1 MINIV
6 HVVAMFRL
14 KHVISQGLNYL
25 LDDENKAH
33 PLDSYF
39 MGYHTTLKTSKDYFE
54 ALRAARR
61 VADDMTNMLKENATS
76 SAVEVF
82 PYR

>member
-1 MINIV
+1 MLG
-6 HVVAMFRL
+6 L
-14 KHVISQGLNYL
+14 KNVISQGLNYL
-25 LDDENKAH
+25 LDDESRSH
-33 PLDSYF
+33 PTDSYF

-61 VADDMTNMLKENATS
+61 VSEDITNMLKEKSNS

>member
-1 MINIV
+1 MIN
-6 HVVAMFRL
+6 VVYVVTMFRL

-25 LDDENKAH
+25 LDDVNKSH

-61 VADDMTNMLKENATS
+61 VADDITNMLKENTRS
-76 SAVEVF
+76 PAVEVF